1 MKRTYGLFIIIF
13 LLMTRTA
20 AAQETVRFVFNP
32 PDGISYRETYSAQR
46 TKEFGSLKKQVDQT
60 EGTVK
65 VVIKKTEQGYS
76 LKAVPLLITMTR
88 DGQPVPDSITQPMF
102 DMKYDLHL
110 DPDGHF
116 VYVNGFE
123 EFVEK
128 MKAGLPANT
137 PAEILKS
144 ISVEAMV
151 NKEKAEYNGRVGDF
165 IGREITVGET
175 WLSESQFTLPD
186 GNTIEFTAIFILRDM
201 VPCGQTRCARIE
213 FQYDAN
219 PAGLTKFMDG
229 MYGGIKE
236 MADGALDAVDLGD
249 VKLSG
254 SGVRLIDPQTMLI
267 YSEEM
272 NRLFETPMTLANGA
286 KIPVTMTEVKQYGYK
301 YDQ

>member
-1 MKRTYGLFIIIF
+1 MSRIIPVLTVLLF
-13 LLMTRTA
+13 LVQSA
-20 AAQETVRFVFNP
+20 AIAEEKVTFHFNP
-32 PDGISYRETYSAQR
+32 PDGISYRETYSAQK

-88 DGQPVPDSITQPMF
+88 DGQPVPDSITKPMF
-102 DMKYDLHL
+102 EMKYDLQL
-110 DPDGHF
+110 DPDGRF
-116 VYVNGFE
+116 VNVTGFE

-128 MKAGLPANT
+128 MRAGLPQNT
-137 PAEILKS
+137 PEEILKS
-144 ISVEAMV
+144 ISVEAMI

-165 IGREITVGET
+165 IGREIAVGET
-175 WLSESQFTLPD
+175 WLAESQFTLPD
-186 GNTIEFTAIFILRDM
+186 GNTIEYTAVFILREM
-201 VPCGQTRCARIE
+201 VPCGQTLCARIE
-213 FQYDAN
+213 YQYDAN
-219 PAGLTKFMDG
+219 PAGLKKFLDG

-236 MADGALDAVDLGD
+236 MAEGALDAVDLGE